1 MIDLSSGFFFADDN
15 GETVKFDLLFSFKGE
30 SDGNTYIV
38 YTANE
43 EDEDGN
49 VMVYASYFNEEK
61 YGTKLKNIED
71 DKMFDIINAMLV
83 TAVENAEKDADG
95 NNIKEEE

>member
-1 MIDLSSGFFFADDN
+1 
-15 GETVKFDLLFSFKGE
+15 
-30 SDGNTYIV
+30 
-38 YTANE
+38 
-43 EDEDGN
+43 
-49 VMVYASYFNEEK
+49 MVYASYFNEEK

-83 TAVENAEKDADG
+83 IAVENAEKDADG